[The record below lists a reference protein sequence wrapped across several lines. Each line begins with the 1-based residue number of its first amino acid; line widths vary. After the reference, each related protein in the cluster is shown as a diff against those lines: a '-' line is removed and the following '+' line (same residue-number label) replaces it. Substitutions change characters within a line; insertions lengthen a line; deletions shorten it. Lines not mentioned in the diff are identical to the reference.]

1 MRGLSKDKR
10 DRILLVS
17 IGTAM
22 VVGLIWLLFINAQRQ
37 TLAAAQRKLDELR
50 SRLAN
55 AERLLK
61 QEEEIKAELQ
71 TRQEQLRAVE
81 DTMAPA
87 DKFTWLNQILTR
99 FRLPY
104 NVEIAEF
111 GQPVEGPVQMFPEF
125 PYKAATFTIRG
136 SGYFHDLGKFFADFE
151 NNFPYVRLQNLE
163 LTPSPDVSLTNSEKL
178 TFKVDIV
185 ALVRPPATL

>member
-1 MRGLSKDKR
+1 MRGLSKEKR
-10 DRILLVS
+10 DRIILVGV
-17 IGTAM
+17 GTAM
-22 VVGLIWLLFINAQRQ
+22 VVGLIWVLFINAQRR
-37 TLAAAQRKLDELR
+37 TLAVAQRKLDELQ

-71 TRQEQLRAVE
+71 RRQEQLRAVE
-81 DTMAPA
+81 ETMAPA

-104 NVEIAEF
+104 NVEISEF
-111 GQPVEGPVQMFPEF
+111 GQPVEGAVQMFPEF

-163 LTPSPDVSLTNSEKL
+163 LTPSTEVTLTSSEKL